1 MLKPEQACSLL
12 KQGNSPSEIARIM
25 RVRTSDVLYD
35 LWSKIR
41 EGELRRSDIALNK

>member
-1 MLKPEQACSLL
+1 MLKRDQACSLL

-25 RVRTSDVLYD
+25 RIRTSDVLYD
-35 LWSKIR
+35 LWSKIG